1 MLVFHYCGAFPIYR
15 LGGRHRNAGIQR
27 YRNTREGNADKKE
40 RGKSAV
46 FRFSITG
53 GLSNTERRGILLS
66 DLHLH
71 HHRHHRR
78 HRHHRHHRHHHHL
91 HRHPTKQSLS
101 TS

>member
-1 MLVFHYCGAFPIYR
+1 MLVFHYYGAFPIYR

-53 GLSNTERRGILLS
+53 GLSNTGERGYIAV
-66 DLHLH
+66 
-71 HHRHHRR
+71 
-78 HRHHRHHRHHHHL
+78 
-91 HRHPTKQSLS
+91 SLE
-101 TS
+101 